1 VLTRYRDA
9 RCAIAGAAVLLAL
22 SATWLALRAWMP
34 GDGAPWRQDQ
44 GFTGG
49 VTLDAG
55 YGSKGSALRAGDV
68 VIAVDGVS
76 LDRWL
81 AHSSPPRPPLA
92 AGTALTYR
100 VRRRGVV
107 LNVPV
112 RLAGSD
118 PIWARLRHQGAI
130 GLAAAALVLLG
141 GFTVRQRPD
150 HPSAHALLLLGAGL
164 AAGFTFTTVGW
175 EVAHLVTTPWLLA
188 LGMAGAVPGF
198 TVMAAALAHLA
209 LTFPSPPLF
218 LARRGWLI
226 GLLYGTGLAVNL
238 GAVMVY
244 LLAGHATVG
253 GLQRWYDAS
262 GVVLSALILLALA
275 GLART
280 ALLALRSTM
289 VREQMRLVGSALG
302 VTVLG
307 VIILNALA
315 AGTPASPW
323 LLAALFLPLP
333 IAVAAAL
340 LRGEFLDVRA
350 TLNRAL
356 VFVVTTALLLG
367 SYAGIVALIGA
378 AASSTGIAATL
389 PATAVVAVAFAPLRS
404 RVQRGVGRLLYG
416 DRGQP
421 AHVLAALGRRLE
433 AALPPDEILPTIA
446 DTIAIT
452 LRLPYVALR
461 IAGQDEA
468 LACERGQPPA
478 QPDCVGLVHQGET
491 VGEVIVGARSG
502 EHGLSTA
509 DRALLTE
516 LAPHLA
522 ATVKAAA
529 LITELASSRTRLAV
543 TREEERARL
552 RHDLHDRLGSRLA
565 GVALQLDAAATSA
578 QGTPLTDSLRRTCD
592 EVDTALNEVRRLT
605 RGLRPADLDELGLIA
620 AVRAAAARL
629 TVADQPSGWQSDV
642 SAAIHLPALAP
653 EVEAAAYQ
661 IALEAMTNA
670 YRHSGGHHAQVRIGV
685 DPAGTRLVIEVTDD
699 GHGLRERDGTG
710 VGLRSMRERADAVGG
725 SLEIRAAATGG
736 ALVRAELPIS

>member
-1 VLTRYRDA
+1 MLMRYKDA
-9 RCAIAGAAVLLAL
+9 RFAVAGAAALLAL
-22 SATWLALRAWMP
+22 SATWLGLRASLP

-44 GFTGG
+44 GFMGG

-55 YGSKGSALRAGDV
+55 SGSQGPGLRAGDV
-68 VIAVDGVS
+68 VTAVDGVA

-81 AHSSPPRPPLA
+81 AHSSLRRPPLV
-92 AGTALTYR
+92 AGTGLTYR
-100 VRRRGVV
+100 VRRNGVV
-107 LNVPV
+107 MDVPV

-118 PIWARLRHQGAI
+118 PVLARLRHQGAI
-130 GLAAAALVLLG
+130 GLAAVALVLLG
-141 GFTVRQRPD
+141 GFTVARRPD

-164 AAGFTFTTVGW
+164 TTAFTFTTFGW
-175 EVAHLVTTPWLLA
+175 EVAHLATAPWLFA
-188 LGMAGAVPGF
+188 LGMAGAIPGF

-209 LTFPSPPLF
+209 LTFPSPPGF

-226 GLLYGTGLAVNL
+226 GLLYVAGLAVNL

-253 GLQRWYDAS
+253 GLQRWYGAA
-262 GVVLSALILLALA
+262 GVVLTVLVLLALA
-275 GLART
+275 GIART
-280 ALLALRSTM
+280 ALLALGSKMARAQ
-289 VREQMRLVGSALG
+289 VRLVGPALG

-307 VIILNALA
+307 VLILNAIA

-323 LLAALFLPLP
+323 LVAVLFLPLP
-333 IAVAAAL
+333 AAAAAAL

-356 VFVVTTALLLG
+356 VFVGTTVLLLG
-367 SYAGIVALIGA
+367 IYVGIVALIGA
-378 AASSTGIAATL
+378 LANSTGVAATL
-389 PATAVVAVAFAPLRS
+389 PATAVIAVAFAPLRS
-404 RVQRGVGRLLYG
+404 RVQRAAGRLLYG

-421 AHVLAALGRRLE
+421 TRVLAALGRRLE
-433 AALPPDEILPTIA
+433 AALPPDEILPAIA
-446 DTIAIT
+446 DTIAAT
-452 LRLPYVALR
+452 LRLPYVAVR

-468 LACERGQPPA
+468 LACERGQPPD
-478 QPDCVGLVHQGET
+478 QPDRVGLVAQGET
-491 VGEVIVGARSG
+491 VGELIVGARPG
-502 EHGLSTA
+502 EHSLSTA

-543 TREEERARL
+543 AREEERARL
-552 RHDLHDRLGSRLA
+552 RHDLHDRLGSRLV

-578 QGTPLTDSLRRTCD
+578 QGTPWTDSLRHTCD
-592 EVDTALNEVRRLT
+592 EVDTALSEIRRLT
-605 RGLRPADLDELGLIA
+605 RGLRPADLDELGLVA
-620 AVRAAAARL
+620 AVRAAATRL
-629 TVADQPSGWQSDV
+629 TVGEQPRGWQPDV

-685 DPAGTRLVIEVTDD
+685 DPAGTTLLIEITDD
-699 GHGLRERDGTG
+699 GHGIGELDATG
-710 VGLRSMRERADAVGG
+710 VGLRSMHERAEAVGG
-725 SLEIRAAATGG
+725 SLDIGTDATGG

>member
-1 VLTRYRDA
+1 MLTRYSDA
-9 RCAIAGAAVLLAL
+9 RFAIAGAAALLAL
-22 SATWLALRAWMP
+22 SATWLGLRASLP

-44 GFTGG
+44 GFMGG
-49 VTLDAG
+49 VSLDAG
-55 YGSKGSALRAGDV
+55 SDSQGSGLRAGDV
-68 VIAVDGVS
+68 VTAVDGVS

-81 AHSSPPRPPLA
+81 AHSSPRRPPLA
-92 AGTALTYR
+92 AGTALIYR
-100 VRRRGVV
+100 VRRNGAVMD
-107 LNVPV
+107 VPV
-112 RLAGSD
+112 RLAGTD
-118 PIWARLRHQGAI
+118 PVWARLRHQGAI
-130 GLAAAALVLLG
+130 GLAAVALVLLG
-141 GFTVRQRPD
+141 GFTLRRRPD

-164 AAGFTFTTVGW
+164 TTAFTFTTLGW
-175 EVAHLVTTPWLLA
+175 EVAHLVTAPWLFT

-198 TVMAAALAHLA
+198 TVMAAALAHLS
-209 LTFPSPPLF
+209 LTFPSPPVV

-226 GLLYGTGLAVNL
+226 GLLYGVGLAVNL

-244 LLAGHATVG
+244 LLAGHATIG
-253 GLQRWYDAS
+253 GLQRWYGAS
-262 GVVLSALILLALA
+262 GVILSGLVLLALA
-275 GLART
+275 GIART
-280 ALLALRSTM
+280 ALLARGSKM
-289 VREQMRLVGSALG
+289 VRSQVRLVGSALG

-307 VIILNALA
+307 VLILNVFA

-323 LLAALFLPLP
+323 LVAALFLPLP

-356 VFVVTTALLLG
+356 VFVGTTVLLLG
-367 SYAGIVALIGA
+367 IYAGIVALIGA
-378 AASSTGIAATL
+378 LANSTGIAATL
-389 PATAVVAVAFAPLRS
+389 PATAVIAVAFAPLRS
-404 RVQRGVGRLLYG
+404 WVQRGVGRLLYG

-421 AHVLAALGRRLE
+421 AHVLTALGRRLE

-446 DTIAIT
+446 DTIAAT

-468 LACERGQPPA
+468 LACERGQPP
-478 QPDCVGLVHQGET
+478 DRSDRVGLVAQGGM
-491 VGEVIVGARSG
+491 VGELIVGARPG

-509 DRALLTE
+509 DRALLTD

-522 ATVKAAA
+522 ATVKATA

-543 TREEERARL
+543 AREEERARL
-552 RHDLHDRLGSRLA
+552 RHDLHDRLGSRLV

-578 QGTPLTDSLRRTCD
+578 QGTPWTNSLRQTCD

-605 RGLRPADLDELGLIA
+605 RGLRPADLDELGLVA
-620 AVRAAAARL
+620 AVQAAAARL
-629 TVADQPSGWQSDV
+629 TVGEQPSHWRPDV

-653 EVEAAAYQ
+653 EIEAAAYQ

-670 YRHSGGHHAQVRIGV
+670 YRHSGGHRAQVRIGV
-685 DPAGTRLVIEVTDD
+685 DPAGTTLLIEVTDD
-699 GHGLRERDGTG
+699 GHGIREPDTTG
-710 VGLRSMRERADAVGG
+710 VGLRSMRERAGAVGG
-725 SLEIRAAATGG
+725 SLDIRRAANGG